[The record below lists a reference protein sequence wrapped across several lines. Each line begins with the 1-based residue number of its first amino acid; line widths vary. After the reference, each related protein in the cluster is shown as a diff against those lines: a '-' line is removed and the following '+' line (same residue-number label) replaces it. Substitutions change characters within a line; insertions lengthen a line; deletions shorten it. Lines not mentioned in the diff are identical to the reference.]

1 MQSLA
6 FYAELLS
13 FLSLAISVPS
23 ALFCLLNAILDRDFK
38 MLKNVLLALAFWIA
52 IFFLWSK
59 VIPSGETRAIQYTGI
74 AGIVQVLFLVANVAF
89 LRYFIKLLR
98 Q

>member
-13 FLSLAISVPS
+13 FLSLVISVPS

-52 IFFLWSK
+52 VFFLWSK

-74 AGIVQVLFLVANVAF
+74 AGIVQVLFHVANLAF
-89 LRYFIKLLR
+89 LRYFLKLLR

>member
-13 FLSLAISVPS
+13 LFSFVISVPS
-23 ALFCLLNAILDRDFK
+23 ALFCLFNAILDRDFE
-38 MLKNVLLALAFWIA
+38 MLKSVLLALVLWIA
-52 IFFLWSK
+52 VFFLWSK

-74 AGIVQVLFLVANVAF
+74 AGIAQVLFLVANVAF
-89 LRYFIKLLR
+89 LRYFLKLLR

>member
-1 MQSLA
+1 MQGIA
-6 FYAELLS
+6 FYAEMLS
-13 FLSLAISVPS
+13 FLSLVISAPS
-23 ALFCLLNAILDRDFK
+23 TLFCLLNAILDRDFK
-38 MLKNVLLALAFWIA
+38 MLKNVLLALALWIA
-52 IFFLWSK
+52 VFFLWST

-89 LRYFIKLLR
+89 LRYFLKLLR